1 MKDWF
6 LHKNDAEQ
14 KIGVLLVVFS
24 LLLLLYSF
32 LYVPLKQDNVQLQL
46 NIAAIEA
53 EIAIMRGWESEMRL
67 LSNQNLVTE
76 VMDNTQLM
84 TLLEESA
91 KQQQLSVSKMLETG
105 KNKFS
110 VTLSEVAFNAVLR
123 WLDLLQT
130 QYHLTIAQ
138 LSIEAIKNGRAN
150 AVVVI
155 HYAIQ

>member
-1 MKDWF
+1 MKR
-6 LHKNDAEQ
+6 
-14 KIGVLLVVFS
+14 GVIAN
-24 LLLLLYSF
+24 
-32 LYVPLKQDNVQLQL
+32 KL
-46 NIAAIEA
+46 NILAL
-53 EIAIMRGWESEMRL
+53 GF
-67 LSNQNLVTE
+67 LV
-76 VMDNTQLM
+76 QLM

-123 WLDLLQT
+123 WIDLLQT

-155 HYAIQ
+155 DYAIQ